1 MTIEHDHDD
10 DGARMSEQDYWAQIT
25 AYNADGTYAYPPPPI
40 NADQVFAFWLHV
52 PVPDAVLGDVRRRD
66 QERHAQMEAQL
77 DELHTRKRFIV
88 VRPPPLYLR
97 RGIYLPPLSPELLQ
111 KEVDALAQRR
121 KYRRHPELLEQTGE
135 LQDLR
140 LAIERTNELL
150 ASVPPRRIPDE
161 QIRMAARLGALDH
174 NVVGLQQSELDA
186 LCRFEVVFM
195 GERQSVS
202 TAIVTWGLHRIV

>member
-10 DGARMSEQDYWAQIT
+10 GGARMSEHDYWADIT

-52 PVPDAVLGDVRRRD
+52 PVPDAVLGDVRWRD

-77 DELHTRKRFIV
+77 NELHTRTRYECYGTSWLV
-88 VRPPPLYLR
+88 VRERWLSQ
-97 RGIYLPPLSPELLQ
+97 LSPNLLQ

-121 KYRRHPELLEQTGE
+121 KYRRHPELLEQTRE

-140 LAIERTNELL
+140 LAIQRTNELL
-150 ASVPPRRIPDE
+150 ASVPPLRIPDE
-161 QIRMAARLGALDH
+161 QIRMAARLGALAR
-174 NVVGLQQSELDA
+174 NCEGLQTSEIDA
-186 LCRFEVVFM
+186 IRRFEVVFM
-195 GERQSVS
+195 GGRQSIS
-202 TAIVTWGLHRIV
+202 EAWTTWRPDLIV